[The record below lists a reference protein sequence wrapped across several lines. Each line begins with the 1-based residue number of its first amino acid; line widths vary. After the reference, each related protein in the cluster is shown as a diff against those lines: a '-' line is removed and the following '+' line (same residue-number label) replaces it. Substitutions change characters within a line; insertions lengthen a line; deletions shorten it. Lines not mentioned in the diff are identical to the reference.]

1 MSAFAPSARPAVAA
15 RARLRAI
22 ALLLVLA
29 PWLAACG
36 TTTTNFITGESQRG
50 AYTWAQEVQLGRQA
64 NPQVIAQFG
73 LVEDQPLQAYVGR
86 LAQEVLQTSAYS
98 DPGTPAE
105 VRNTPFHF
113 QVLDSP
119 IVNAMALPGGYVYV
133 TRGLLA
139 HVENE
144 AQLAVVLG
152 HEIGHVLGR
161 HASRQAASQ
170 QLGQLGLLGAAVLG
184 GVLGGERVA
193 QSVLDIGGTGAQ
205 LLFLRY
211 SRDAEREADRAGVAY
226 AEFAGFDAAQAGRFF
241 RTLDRIGQQS
251 GGGGLPSFLSTHPD
265 PGEREHTIPQLAAQY
280 QPRGTAVN
288 RDEYLR
294 HIEGLVIGENPR
306 QGFTEGTTFYHPDL
320 RFRFNVP
327 AGWQVANSAAAVQ
340 VGEPNG
346 RALLQFTFAEESS
359 AQAAARAFAS
369 QQGVQVSEQRATR
382 VGGGP
387 AVALTGT
394 ASTQQGALGF
404 VTYFIEHGGNVYQ
417 FTGLAAQGNLSQ
429 YRGQLVSAIESFGPL
444 TEARYL
450 NRQPVRLEVVRAPR
464 TAAFSTFL
472 QGRPTPPGMT
482 AEGLAIM
489 NGVALGETVQ
499 QGTPLK
505 LPRN

>member
-1 MSAFAPSARPAVAA
+1 MSYSPSALPVL
-15 RARLRAI
+15 ARLRAVI
-22 ALLLVLA
+22 LLLVLA
-29 PWLAACG
+29 PWLAAC
-36 TTTTNFITGESQRG
+36 TTTTNLITGETGRG
-50 AYTWAQEVQLGRQA
+50 AYTWAQEVQLGREA

-73 LVEDQPLQAYVGR
+73 LVEDQGLQNYVSR
-86 LAQEVLQTSAYS
+86 LGQAVLETSAYT
-98 DPGTPAE
+98 DPNTPAE

-119 IVNAMALPGGYVYV
+119 VVNAMALPGGYIYV

-184 GVLGGERVA
+184 GAIGGGRVA
-193 QSVLDIGGTGAQ
+193 QGILDYGSAGVQ
-205 LLFLRY
+205 LLFLQY
-211 SRDAEREADRAGVAY
+211 SRDAERESDRAGVAY
-226 AEFAGFDAAQAGRFF
+226 AEFAGYDAAEAARFF
-241 RTLDRIGQQS
+241 RTLSRLGQQS
-251 GGGGLPSFLSTHPD
+251 GAGGLPSFLSTHPD
-265 PGEREHTIPQLAAQY
+265 PGEREQTIPQLAAQY
-280 QPRGTAVN
+280 QPGGTAVN
-288 RDEYLR
+288 RDELLGQ
-294 HIEGLVIGENPR
+294 IEGIVIGENPR
-306 QGFTEGTTFYHPDL
+306 QGFTEGNTFYHPDL
-320 RFRFNVP
+320 RFRFDYP
-327 AGWQVANSAAAVQ
+327 SGWQLVNSAAAVQ

-346 RALLQFTFAEESS
+346 QAVLQFTFAQGNS
-359 AQAAARAFAS
+359 AQAAASAFAG
-369 QQGVQVSEQRATR
+369 QQGVQVTDQQQTR
-382 VGGGP
+382 VGGSP
-387 AVALTGT
+387 AYALAGT

-404 VTYFIEHGGNVYQ
+404 VAYFIEHGGNVYQ
-417 FTGLAAQGNLSQ
+417 FMGLTGANTFSQ
-429 YRGQLVSAIESFGPL
+429 YRSQLQNAIQSFGPL

-472 QGRPTPPGMT
+472 QGRPTPAGMT

-489 NGVALGETVQ
+489 NGVALNETVQ

-505 LPRN
+505 LPQQ